1 MRKTIFGDT
10 VIEDVKDDIGE
21 VEALQLAEDEVY
33 AVIGLDED
41 ESGMYFFEV
50 MQNKNGNQIVCS
62 EPIFATIQD
71 AKDYL
76 KGFVTDIQV
85 D

>member
-1 MRKTIFGDT
+1 MRTTIFGDM
-10 VIEDVKDDIGE
+10 VIEDVKDDMGE
-21 VEALQLAEDEVY
+21 VEVLQLAEDEVY
-33 AVIGLDED
+33 AIIRLDDE

-50 MQNKNGNQIVCS
+50 MQNEDGEQLVSS